1 MQVAGYRYDTKT
13 DFYDNDRETCVI
25 MQNDYQK
32 AMSFRAKRRR
42 DVERSEKSRVH
53 KVGVTEILRYALD
66 DKMIGNFYYD
76 TSSSV
81 CVWMVPYRKIPQKH
95 SNPKLFHNFAKTI
108 KTQRT

>member
-1 MQVAGYRYDTKT
+1 MKLPIFGLGKNYK
-13 DFYDNDRETCVI
+13 NDWTCVI

-42 DVERSEKSRVH
+42 VVERSEKSRVH

-76 TSSSV
+76 TSSGRFMAFHCSE
-81 CVWMVPYRKIPQKH
+81 
-95 SNPKLFHNFAKTI
+95 SNQWQLQASRSN
-108 KTQRT
+108 